1 MSAGE
6 TDDTFANECLGPEYS
21 CCSFPLRHDG
31 VVITSTLVEER
42 GIFLE
47 RGPEE
52 EGGGG
57 ARTLTRIEESVL
69 ARVAF
74 IMTTVSTPATMLS
87 QERRKKEKRDLT
99 D

>member
-57 ARTLTRIEESVL
+57 RGHSHGLRKAYWL
-69 ARVAF
+69 
-74 IMTTVSTPATMLS
+74 VSPLS
-87 QERRKKEKRDLT
+87 
-99 D
+99 